1 MKIYKFI
8 FVRCEDIQ
16 NERES
21 ISKVKK
27 ERTENRGS
35 KAATGTKVGGYQSHC
50 TMSLL
55 LDRTLCVAFQAV
67 HIYLARP
74 YGAKK
79 NFYEL
84 FTFTLP
90 TQAQRY
96 IPLMYVTL
104 NMSSFKLKTIMN
116 LLFKFFFRRPQDRDR
131 FLLQA
136 EGFRNTL
143 HIITKTVSPTKCKG

>member
-1 MKIYKFI
+1 M
-8 FVRCEDIQ
+8 
-16 NERES
+16 
-21 ISKVKK
+21 KK

-50 TMSLL
+50 TTSLL
-55 LDRTLCVAFQAV
+55 LDIRTRTLCVAFQPV

-84 FTFTLP
+84 FTYTLP

-96 IPLMYVTL
+96 IPLIYVRL
-104 NMSSFKLKTIMN
+104 NMSSFKL
-116 LLFKFFFRRPQDRDR
+116 
-131 FLLQA
+131 
-136 EGFRNTL
+136 
-143 HIITKTVSPTKCKG
+143 ITKNEPSFQILFLDVLKIEIDSYFKLKDFATHYTSSPKL